1 MEFEKIQEIIAGVL
15 KIDKNQITLD
25 KSFEDDLEAD
35 SLDRVEIIMQL
46 EDVLGVEIP
55 DEAAENIKTVGDA
68 MEEIQK
74 LTG

>member
-1 MEFEKIQEIIAGVL
+1 MEFEKVQEIIAGVL
-15 KIDKNQITLD
+15 KIDKDQITLD

-55 DEAAENIKTVGDA
+55 DEVAENIKTVGDA

-74 LTG
+74 LAG